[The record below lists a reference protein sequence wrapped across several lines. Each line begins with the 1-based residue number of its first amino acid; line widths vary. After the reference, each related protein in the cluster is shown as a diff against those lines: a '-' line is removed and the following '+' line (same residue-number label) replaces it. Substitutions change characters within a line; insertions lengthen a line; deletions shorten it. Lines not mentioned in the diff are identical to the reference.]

1 MAEIKD
7 ESSEEKDE
15 VIVRMSVR
23 EWEYFK
29 DIDVVTKYKEGFE
42 TLTPK
47 QQDYTV
53 KHLRDSVGIE
63 FIAGLLFTFL
73 IMVWC
78 LFMDAPLKE
87 LADPSNTPI
96 DEKAPWYFIG
106 LQELLI
112 FFDPWL
118 AGVVLPSILLVGL
131 LLVPFIDPNK
141 ETGIGRYTFRDR
153 PVAVSIFGFGFA
165 MWYILIIIGQFFRG
179 PARMFF
185 WPWEDKS
192 VLKDVPLIEMVNFP
206 IAGGFA
212 FFILYFGIGVI
223 VPQFI
228 FKNFCKTLG
237 VVRYYIFISLFLIML
252 LIPIKIFLR
261 YVFDVKYIL
270 SLQIFNTV
278 LSF

>member
-7 ESSEEKDE
+7 ESKEKDE
-15 VIVRMSVR
+15 VIVRMSAK
-23 EWEYFK
+23 EWEYVK
-29 DIDVVTKYKEGFE
+29 GINVKTEYKEGFE

-47 QQDYTV
+47 EQDYTV

-63 FIAGLLFTFL
+63 FIAGLIFTFI
-73 IMVWC
+73 IMVWS

-96 DEKAPWYFIG
+96 DERAPWYFIG

-112 FFDPWL
+112 YFDPWL
-118 AGVVLPSILLVGL
+118 AGVILPSILLVGL
-131 LLVPFIDPNK
+131 MVLPFIDPNK
-141 ETGIGRYTFRDR
+141 ETGIGRYTLRDR
-153 PVAVSIFGFGFA
+153 PVAVPAFCFGFA

-179 PARMFF
+179 PARMFY

-192 VLKDVPLIEMVNFP
+192 VLKNVPVKELVNFH

-212 FFILYFGIGVI
+212 FFVLYFGICLV

-228 FKNFCKTLG
+228 FKNFYKTLG
-237 VVRYYIFISLFLIML
+237 VVRYYIFITLFAIML
-252 LIPIKIFLR
+252 LVPIKIFLR
-261 YVFDVKYIL
+261 YIFDVKYIL
-270 SLQIFNTV
+270 TFQIFGTT